1 MSKDSMTKELQR
13 VEEDAIHS
21 AKGHFESARI
31 WSWVHYGVGLPSAI
45 LTAWGGIEALQQNP
59 ACAFVLAMLGATLAT
74 LNTFLNPSEKAE
86 RHQSAGNQYKSLQ
99 NRSRIF
105 REVRLF
111 TLNDGEAMEEFTA
124 LTATRDQLNEASPAP
139 MRRGFL
145 WGRKGI
151 EGGEA
156 TYAVDKKGAKK

>member
-1 MSKDSMTKELQR
+1 MSKDSMTSELR
-13 VEEDAIHS
+13 RIEEDAIHS

-45 LTAWGGIEALQQNP
+45 LSGWAGLEAIQQD
-59 ACAFVLAMLGATLAT
+59 AKFAFILAMLGAALMA

-86 RHQSAGNQYKSLQ
+86 RHHSAGNQYKSLQ
-99 NRSRIF
+99 NQSRIF
-105 REVRLF
+105 REVRLSALDD
-111 TLNDGEAMEEFTA
+111 TEAMEEFTA
-124 LTATRDQLNEASPAP
+124 LAATRDQLNEASPAP
-139 MRRGFL
+139 MRQGFL

-156 TYAVDKKGAKK
+156 TYAVDKKGGKK